1 MKNAWRA
8 NALVAIVSILSLVGC
23 NSTQPDR
30 IDTRTASIAFE
41 TRADVD
47 RWDCYDTPYVA
58 CFAANNGVKVERAV
72 PWRYSLKITV
82 IRAGTTQEELVTS
95 LTGVV
100 GSSVQPGDFVEDFVS
115 LTEYDPDMPS
125 APDRV
130 ENGVTF
136 TNGKKVSASSPIFL
150 STVGIDAGIPN
161 LLDTLPTAPNIP
173 ASFEFSLNSGDTVI
187 VRARKQSVFQAP
199 SFSPPFDNVRLS
211 AVLEISGV
219 PVLMQ
224 GSQTTSIDDQS
235 GFTSSFTVR

>member
-30 IDTRTASIAFE
+30 IDTRTASVTFD

-82 IRAGTTQEELVTS
+82 IRAGSTQEELVTS
-95 LTGVV
+95 LTGVL

-125 APDRV
+125 APDRF

-136 TNGKKVSASSPIFL
+136 TNGKMVSESSPIYL

-161 LLDTLPTAPNIP
+161 ILDTVPSAPNTP
-173 ASFEFSLNSGDTVI
+173 AAFEFSLNSGDTLI
-187 VRARKQSVFQAP
+187 VQARKQPSAEAP
-199 SFSPPFDNVRLS
+199 RFSPPFENVRLS
-211 AVLEISGV
+211 AALAISGV
-219 PVLMQ
+219 PVVMQ
-224 GSQTTSIDDQS
+224 GSQTSSIDDQA